1 MAMKKIFV
9 LFGFYLGATAIGWAQ
24 NQSVPDAIVAFLKTN
39 YNDAP
44 ETGRHFIYNAVDLN
58 DDGKD
63 EYLVELIGGYWC
75 GSGGCTVL
83 ILDKNFKLNTKM
95 TVVND
100 PIYVGAPGG
109 KETTKGYAN
118 IYIQNRDGS
127 VAKMAW
133 NGKKYPTN
141 PSVAPKVD
149 KKIVVGKFK
158 FLNIA
163 EQKQL
168 AF

>member
-1 MAMKKIFV
+1 MKKSFVV
-9 LFGFYLGATAIGWAQ
+9 LFGLYLATTAISFAQ
-24 NQSVPDAIVAFLKTN
+24 SKSIPDSIIAFLKTN
-39 YNDAP
+39 YNDAS
-44 ETGRHFIYNAVDLN
+44 ETSRHFIYNAVDLN
-58 DDGKD
+58 ADGKD
-63 EYLVELIGGYWC
+63 EYLVELIGGDWC

-83 ILDKNFKLNTKM
+83 ILDKNFNLNTLM

-109 KETTKGYAN
+109 KEVTKGYSN

-141 PSVAPKVD
+141 PSVAPKTD
-149 KKIVVGKFK
+149 KKIIIGKFK

-168 AF
+168 IF

>member
-1 MAMKKIFV
+1 MKKLFV
-9 LFGFYLGATAIGWAQ
+9 FLSWLFLGATAISFAQ
-24 NQSVPDAIVAFLKTN
+24 TKSVPDALIAFLKTN
-39 YNDAP
+39 YNDASA
-44 ETGRHFIYNAVDLN
+44 TSRHFIYNAVDLN

-63 EYLVELIGGYWC
+63 EYLVELIGGDWC

-83 ILDKNFKLNTKM
+83 ILDKNFKLNNRM

-100 PIYVGAPGG
+100 PIYLGAPSS
-109 KETTKGYAN
+109 KEATKGYSN
-118 IYIQNRDGS
+118 IYIQNKDGS

-141 PSVAPKVD
+141 PTVAPKVD
-149 KKIVVGKFK
+149 KKIIAGKVK
-158 FLNIA
+158 FLNIV

-168 AF
+168 TF